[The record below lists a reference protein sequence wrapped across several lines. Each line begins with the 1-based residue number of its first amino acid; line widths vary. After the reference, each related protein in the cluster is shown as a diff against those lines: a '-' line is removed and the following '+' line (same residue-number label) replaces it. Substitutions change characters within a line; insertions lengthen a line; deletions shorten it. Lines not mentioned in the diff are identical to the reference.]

1 MILTLSNIHFSGS
14 EDVHRGPVD
23 GESSGSSLDMIMS
36 KRPKR
41 ASDGRLDVNW
51 PDPGGENSK
60 IVELY
65 LVADYRQV
73 RKIVELYLVADYRQ
87 VSKIVELYLVA
98 DYRQVSKIV
107 ELYLVAD
114 YRQVSKIVE
123 LYLVTDY
130 RQVSLTANT
139 TVTCLWGIL

>member
-1 MILTLSNIHFSGS
+1 MILTLANIYFSGP
-14 EDVHRGPVD
+14 EDVHRGPLD
-23 GESSGSSLDMIMS
+23 DESSGSSLDMIVSGS

-41 ASDGRLDVNW
+41 ASDGRLNVNW
-51 PDPGGENSK
+51 PDPGGENS
-60 IVELY
+60 
-65 LVADYRQV
+65 
-73 RKIVELYLVADYRQ
+73 KIVELYLVADYRQ

-123 LYLVTDY
+123 LYLVAIIDRSVKKWSY
-130 RQVSLTANT
+130 IWWRL
-139 TVTCLWGIL
+139 